1 MQKIDTDDI
10 DFPLVEELIDT
21 DIAKE
26 LKAIIFEDVGGN
38 ATDRVI
44 FRKKLVD
51 LLERN
56 TFILRSKEP
65 ATI

>member
-1 MQKIDTDDI
+1 
-10 DFPLVEELIDT
+10 ELIDT

>member
-26 LKAIIFEDVGGN
+26 LKAIIFEDVQGHGTARDN
-38 ATDRVI
+38 
-44 FRKKLVD
+44 FRKELMH

-56 TFILRSKEP
+56 NLHLL
-65 ATI
+65 